1 MKKLLRYGMAAAV
14 VAGAGIALTSASN
27 ASSVPA
33 FLGQPQAPSDYPCF
47 TNTWGR
53 INNICGSTRRFCM
66 SLPVTA
72 GTHTVQVS
80 AQGADV
86 SHNVSCSAQGITWD
100 FGDAGHTPT
109 PVSLSTFPN
118 PQLLNLGTFSLPSNA
133 YLYACCDVASAPG
146 TLINS
151 VIY

>member
-1 MKKLLRYGMAAAV
+1 MKKLLRYGMAAAL
-14 VAGAGIALTSASN
+14 VAGAGIALTSASD

-33 FLGQPQAPSDYPCF
+33 FLGQPQNPDENTCF
-47 TNTWGR
+47 TNTYGR
-53 INNICGSTRRFCM
+53 INNRCGNSRRFCI

-72 GTHTVQVS
+72 GTHTVQLS

-86 SHNVSCSAQGITWD
+86 SHNVSCSAQGVTWD

-133 YLYACCDVASAPG
+133 YLYACCDMESAPG